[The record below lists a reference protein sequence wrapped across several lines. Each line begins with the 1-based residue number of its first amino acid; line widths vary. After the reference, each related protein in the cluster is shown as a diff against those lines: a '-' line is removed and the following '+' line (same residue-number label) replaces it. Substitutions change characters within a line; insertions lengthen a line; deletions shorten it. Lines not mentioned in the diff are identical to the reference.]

1 MANIREC
8 IIPRIAC
15 IALIA
20 LASACASLPD
30 EVDRTASAAI
40 GDISGTR
47 LHTDLTPLLDAN
59 PQQSGF
65 HILPVGED
73 AFLTRVGLIRQADR
87 TLDLQYY
94 MWHEDLTGSGLFNAV
109 VKAADSGVRVRLLL
123 DDMNTAGMDPTL
135 RALDTMKNIE
145 VRLFNPF
152 ANRNNRLDDIVTD
165 PLRINHRM
173 HNKTLTVDGIATIF
187 GGRNIGDE
195 YFAADMELGFGDMD
209 ALAIGPIAK
218 EVGSQF
224 DLYWNS
230 EYAYPITAFYDQEPD
245 AEAIAAYRAA
255 AAVKLETIMDSQYAA
270 GLREMDLAQA
280 ESFSDLSYAWSEG
293 IIAYDQPDKIVSRD
307 IAPETH
313 LFPTLLK
320 GMNTAESDLLIISP
334 YFIPGDELTEY
345 LVGRAEA
352 GVRVRILTNSLL
364 SNDVPAV
371 HAGYIRYRKALVE
384 GGVELYELR
393 ADLGRSAGG
402 GAKAIKPQKSSL
414 HAKYMVFDEHWLWVG
429 SYNMD
434 GRSTIYNT
442 EFGAYFIDPAE
453 AKNQSAKFDERIM
466 GVAFKVELDDDGD
479 LAWVT
484 QRDGELERF
493 DKEPDTSWW
502 ERFTTGT
509 LRMIVPEEQF

>member
-1 MANIREC
+1 MAKIREC
-8 IIPRIAC
+8 IIPRLAC
-15 IALIA
+15 IALVL

-30 EVDRTASAAI
+30 DVERTTSTAI
-40 GDISGTR
+40 ADISDTR
-47 LHTDLTPLLDAN
+47 LHNNLTPLLNAH
-59 PQQSGF
+59 PQKSGF
-65 HILPVGED
+65 RILPVGED
-73 AFLTRVGLIRQADR
+73 AFLTRVGLISQADR

-135 RALDTMKNIE
+135 RALDAMENIE

-209 ALAIGPIAK
+209 ALAIGPVAK

-230 EYAYPITAFYDQEPD
+230 AYAYPISAFYDQKPD
-245 AEAIAAYRAA
+245 AQEMAAYRAA
-255 AAVKLETIMDSQYAA
+255 AAVKLETIMDSEYAA
-270 GLREMDLAQA
+270 GLRKMDLAQA
-280 ESFSDLSYAWSEG
+280 ESFSDFSYSWSEG
-293 IIAYDQPDKIVSRD
+293 VIAYDQPDKIVSRD
-307 IAPETH
+307 MAPETH
-313 LFPTLLK
+313 QFPTLLK
-320 GMNTAESDLLIISP
+320 GMNTAKSDLLIVSP

-393 ADLGRSAGG
+393 ADLGRSG
-402 GAKAIKPQKSSL
+402 GAKAIQPEKSSL
-414 HAKYMVFDEHWLWVG
+414 HAKYMVFDKHWLWVG

-442 EFGAYFIDPAE
+442 EFGAYFIDPVE
-453 AKNQSAKFDERIM
+453 AKNQSDKFDERIM
-466 GVAFKVELDDDGD
+466 PVAFKVELDDDGD
-479 LAWVT
+479 LSWIT
-484 QRDGELERF
+484 QRNGQQERF
-493 DKEPDTSWW
+493 DKEPDTTWW
-502 ERFTTGT
+502 ERVTTGT
-509 LRMIVPEEQF
+509 LRMIVPEKQF